1 MRIEDLKD
9 IMFVLN
15 KDMQGAWGTGE
26 ETMNNKK
33 NIHVEN
39 PQKDIEQQ
47 MRKYI
52 IEMFFE
58 GNKICNIS
66 FNRLPYM

>member
-1 MRIEDLKD
+1 
-9 IMFVLN
+9 
-15 KDMQGAWGTGE
+15 
-26 ETMNNKK
+26 MNNKK

-52 IEMFFE
+52 IKNFFQS
-58 GNKICNIS
+58 NK
-66 FNRLPYM
+66 M

>member
-1 MRIEDLKD
+1 MVIWKIYKKEDSVRIEDLKD

-33 NIHVEN
+33 IYTLKIH
-39 PQKDIEQQ
+39 KRHRTTDA
-47 MRKYI
+47 
-52 IEMFFE
+52 
-58 GNKICNIS
+58 
-66 FNRLPYM
+66 

>member
-52 IEMFFE
+52 IENAIFHSTDFR
-58 GNKICNIS
+58 I
-66 FNRLPYM
+66 

>member
-1 MRIEDLKD
+1 MCRIEDLKD

-52 IEMFFE
+52 IEKFFHQIK
-58 GNKICNIS
+58 NAIFHSTDFRI
-66 FNRLPYM
+66 